1 MKRIAIVCQRYGEE
15 VNGGAEYYARM
26 LAEHLLPF
34 YNIDILTTTAK
45 DYKTWENYYK
55 PGTCSVNGVSVIR
68 FPVLR
73 KRNQTKFRILKL
85 LVLILHRKIR
95 KKIERLW
102 LCEQGPY
109 CPELVRYI
117 RNYKEQYDSFVF
129 ITYLYYPT
137 AMGIA
142 EVPHKAILVP
152 TAHDEYSI
160 HLDIYKDVFSCIRGI
175 VYLTEE
181 EEQVVEKLF
190 ANNKIPHVTA
200 GVGVDVLD
208 VAKKKVE
215 FEYLIYAGRV
225 DRGKGCD
232 IMFRF
237 FERYKKRNPGKLKL
251 VVLGKMMMSKP
262 HTSDIIC
269 HGFVS
274 EKEKYEWMS
283 GARALLLPSS
293 YESLSLAV
301 LEALAMGVP
310 VLVNGKCKV
319 LRGHC
324 EKSRAGFAYETYDQF
339 EQSLTE
345 ILTDEAA
352 YEQMKKMGKRYVEEN
367 YNWNKT
373 IETYKK
379 FLED

>member
-1 MKRIAIVCQRYGEE
+1 MRRIAIVCQRYGEE

-34 YNIDILTTTAK
+34 YNIDVLTTTAR
-45 DYKTWENYYK
+45 DYKTWENYYN
-55 PGTCSVNGVSVIR
+55 PGTCHVNGVSVIR
-68 FPVLR
+68 FPVLQQ
-73 KRNQTKFRILKL
+73 RNLIKFRFLKL
-85 LVLILHRKIR
+85 LILILPRKIR
-95 KKIERLW
+95 KKMEHLW

-109 CPELVRYI
+109 CPELVKHI
-117 RNYKEQYDSFVF
+117 RSYKEQYDSFVF
-129 ITYLYYPT
+129 ITYLYYT
-137 AMGIA
+137 TVMGIA
-142 EVPHKAILVP
+142 EVPYKAILVP

-160 HLDIYKDVFSCIRGI
+160 HLDIYKNVFSSIRGI

-181 EEQVVEKLF
+181 EEQFVEKLF
-190 ANNKIPHVTA
+190 ENNKIPHIVA
-200 GVGVDVLD
+200 GGGVDVLD
-208 VAKKKVE
+208 VAEKKVG

-225 DRGKGCD
+225 DMGKGCD

-251 VVLGKMMMSKP
+251 VVLGKMMMPKP

-293 YESLSLAV
+293 FESLSLAV

-339 EQSLTE
+339 EQGLTE
-345 ILTDEAA
+345 ILTDDAA
-352 YEQMKKMGKRYVEEN
+352 YKQMTKMGKRYIEEN

-379 FLED
+379 FLEE